1 MMVGGNTA
9 ATKERITIPV
19 SGMHCAACVSKV
31 EKALSDVAGVDEAQ
45 ANLAAS
51 NAAVVCDID
60 QLSLPAV
67 EEAVRGIGYQVPWER
82 LELLVLGMMGSHCE
96 EIITRAL
103 SELPGI
109 VRVQVNLGTDT
120 VTIEYA
126 SSLTSSAL
134 IKRTVRELGYQVS
147 EKAGADSLDREREAR
162 QHEIRTQLRNLLLA
176 TPFGLLIMIGTFQTY
191 WVLEDWLPD
200 FLNNKYFLFGLTT
213 PVVIGPARQF
223 FVASWNGLR
232 RGLTD
237 MNLLYATGIG
247 AAYGIAVVNTFWPDA
262 GFGGRDAT
270 FYESAA
276 LLTWFVVLGRYLEAL
291 TRGRTSE
298 AIRKLMRLQP
308 KLAIVVRDGREEE
321 IPADEVEAGDV
332 CLVRPGASVPVDGVI
347 VDGYSAVDESMITG
361 ESLPVEKQAGDT
373 VIGGTINKTGAF
385 RFRATQ
391 VGKETALA
399 QIIRLVEDAQATKAP
414 IQKLADSVAGH
425 FILGVH
431 ALALAVFLFWFF
443 AGFDLWF
450 ESGSRLIMSPYMLTE
465 VGVFGFALLMSV
477 AVLIISCPCAVGLAT
492 PAAIMGGSGIGAE
505 HGILF
510 KGADAIEAASK
521 VQTVVFDKTGT
532 LTKGEPSVTD
542 VIATGG
548 HRDDVLRLAAVI
560 ERSSEHPLGEAIMR
574 GARERG
580 LSLDDA
586 DSFSAIP
593 GHGVEAAHEGRA
605 LLLGNRKLMADRAIE
620 LGSLAGEA
628 ERIEHEGKT
637 AMFLAVDGRAAG
649 LVAVADTLKPSSER
663 AVQELRRLGIEVVMI
678 TGDNRRTAEAIA
690 RQLGIDRVLA
700 EVLPKD
706 KAEEVRRLQ
715 AGGRRV
721 AMVGDGINDAPA
733 LAQADV
739 GIAMGAGT
747 DVAKETGEV
756 ILVKDD
762 LLDVVAAVQVARF
775 TMRRVRQNLTWAF
788 GYNTL
793 TIPIAA
799 GILYPFVHQVVS
811 PELAAMLM
819 ALSSLSVTMNSI
831 TMRGWRPPIRRGPAS
846 GRALEAEAAPERAQV
861 AAPASGS

>member
-1 MMVGGNTA
+1 MKA
-9 ATKERITIPV
+9 EPIERVTIPV

-31 EKALSDVAGVDEAQ
+31 EAALGDVPGVEQAQ
-45 ANLAAS
+45 ANVAAAS
-51 NAAVVCDID
+51 AAVVCDIE

-67 EEAVRGIGYQVPWER
+67 EVAVRGVGYEVPWER
-82 LELLVLGMMGSHCE
+82 LDLLVLGMMGSHCQE
-96 EIITRAL
+96 RIERAVG
-103 SELPGI
+103 ELPGV
-109 VRVQVNLGTDT
+109 VRVQVNLGTDS
-120 VTIEYA
+120 A
-126 SSLTSSAL
+126 SVEFAGSLTSAAQ

-147 EKAGADSLDREREAR
+147 DKGTRDSALDREREAR
-162 QHEIRTQLRNLLLA
+162 QREIRSQLRNLAWA
-176 TPFGLLIMIGTFQTY
+176 TPFALLIMIGTFQSY
-191 WVLEDWLPD
+191 WLLKDLLPS
-200 FLNNKYFLFGLTT
+200 FLNNKYFLFALTT
-213 PVVIGPARQF
+213 PVVFGPARQF
-223 FVASWNGLR
+223 FVSSWNGLR

-247 AAYGIAVVNTFWPDA
+247 AAYAIAVINTFWPDA

-276 LLTWFVVLGRYLEAL
+276 LLTWFIVLGRYLEAL

-308 KLAIVVRDGREEE
+308 KMARVLRGGREEDV
-321 IPADEVEAGDV
+321 PADEVEVGDV
-332 CLVRPGASVPVDGVI
+332 CLVRPGESIPVDGV
-347 VDGYSAVDESMITG
+347 VLDGYSAVDESMITG

-385 RFRATQ
+385 RFEARQ
-391 VGKETALA
+391 VGRETALA

-431 ALALAVFLFWFF
+431 ALSLAVFVFWFF

-450 ESGSRLIMSPYMLTE
+450 EPGSRLIMSPYRLTE

-510 KGADAIEAASK
+510 KGADAIEATSK
-521 VQTVVFDKTGT
+521 LDLVVFDKTGT
-532 LTKGEPSVTD
+532 LTRGEPSVTD
-542 VIATGG
+542 VVAVSGD
-548 HRDDVLRLAAVI
+548 RDVVLRLAAVV
-560 ERSSEHPLGEAIMR
+560 EKRSELPLGESIVR

-580 LSLDDA
+580 LDVGDA
-586 DSFSAIP
+586 DSFEAVP
-593 GHGVEAAHEGRA
+593 GHGVEATFEGQA
-605 LLLGNRKLMADRAIE
+605 LLLGNRKLMAERDVDIAA
-620 LGSLAGEA
+620 LLPEA
-628 ERIEHEGKT
+628 ERLEGEGKT
-637 AMFLAVDGRAAG
+637 AMFLSSDGRAEG
-649 LVAVADTLKPSSER
+649 IVAVADTLKPSSAR
-663 AVQELRRLGIEVVMI
+663 AVQELRRLGLEVVMI

-690 RQLGIDRVLA
+690 RQVGIDHVLA
-700 EVLPKD
+700 EVLPQD

-715 AGGRRV
+715 AKGRRV

-733 LAQADV
+733 LAQANA

-747 DVAKETGEV
+747 DVAKETGNV

-762 LLDVVAAVQVARF
+762 LLDVVAAVQTARF

-793 TIPIAA
+793 AIPIAA
-799 GILYPFVHQVVS
+799 GVLYPSISQVVS
-811 PELAAMLM
+811 PELAALLM
-819 ALSSLSVTMNSI
+819 AISSLSVTLNSI
-831 TMRGWRPPIRRGPAS
+831 AMRGWRPPVRRGGGP
-846 GRALEAEAAPERAQV
+846 RPAEAPP
-861 AAPASGS
+861 AAEGVPAAATGGS

>member
-1 MMVGGNTA
+1 MPA
-9 ATKERITIPV
+9 KATERVTIPV

-31 EKALSDVAGVDEAQ
+31 EKALADLPGVDEAQ
-45 ANLAAS
+45 ANLAAA
-51 NAAVVCDID
+51 NAAVACDID
-60 QLSLPAV
+60 RLSLPAV
-67 EEAVRGIGYQVPWER
+67 EEAVRGVGYQVPWER

-103 SELPGI
+103 GELPGV
-109 VRVQVNLGTDT
+109 VRVRVNLATDT
-120 VTIEYA
+120 VNVEYA
-126 SSLTSSAL
+126 SSLTSSTL

-162 QHEIRTQLRNLLLA
+162 EHEIRTQFRNLLLA
-176 TPFGLLIMIGTFQTY
+176 TPFGLLIMIGTFQSY
-191 WVLEDWLPD
+191 WVLKDILPD
-200 FLNNKYFLFGLTT
+200 LLNNKYFLFGLTT

-223 FVASWNGLR
+223 FLASWNGLR

-308 KLAIVVRDGREEE
+308 KLAIVLRDGREEE
-321 IPADEVEAGDV
+321 IPADEVEEGDI
-332 CLVRPGASVPVDGVI
+332 CLVRPGASLPVDGVI

-450 ESGSRLIMSPYMLTE
+450 ESGSRLLMSPYRLTE
-465 VGVFGFALLMSV
+465 VGVLGFALLMSV

-521 VQTVVFDKTGT
+521 VRTVVFDKTGT
-532 LTKGEPSVTD
+532 LTKGEPSVTEVVALD
-542 VIATGG
+542 GN
-548 HRDDVLRLAAVI
+548 RDEVLRLAAVI
-560 ERSSEHPLGEAIMR
+560 ERSSEHPLGEAIVR

-580 LSLDDA
+580 LSLASA

-593 GHGVEAAHEGRA
+593 GHGVEAALEGRI
-605 LLLGNRKLMADRAIE
+605 LLLGNRKLMAGRSVD
-620 LGSLAGEA
+620 LGTLAADA
-628 ERIEHEGKT
+628 ERIEQEGKT

-663 AVQELRRLGIEVVMI
+663 AVLELRRLGIEVVMI
-678 TGDNRRTAEAIA
+678 TGDNRRTAEEIA
-690 RQLGIDRVLA
+690 RQLGIERVLA
-700 EVLPKD
+700 EVLPQD

-715 AGGRRV
+715 AEGSRV

-793 TIPIAA
+793 AIPIAA
-799 GILYPFVHQVVS
+799 GILYPFIHQMVS

-831 TMRGWRPPIRRGPAS
+831 AMRSWRPPVRRGGGPRPA
-846 GRALEAEAAPERAQV
+846 GTPTAAEATQI

>member
-1 MMVGGNTA
+1 MKA
-9 ATKERITIPV
+9 EPIERVTIPV

-31 EKALSDVAGVDEAQ
+31 EAALGDVPGVEQAQ
-45 ANLAAS
+45 ANVAAAS
-51 NAAVVCDID
+51 AAVVCDIE

-67 EEAVRGIGYQVPWER
+67 EVAVRGVGYEVPWER
-82 LELLVLGMMGSHCE
+82 LDLLVLGMMGSHCQE
-96 EIITRAL
+96 RIERAVG
-103 SELPGI
+103 ELPGV
-109 VRVQVNLGTDT
+109 VRVQVNLGTDS
-120 VTIEYA
+120 A
-126 SSLTSSAL
+126 SVEFAGSLTSAAQ

-147 EKAGADSLDREREAR
+147 DKGTRDSALDREREAR
-162 QHEIRTQLRNLLLA
+162 QREIRSQLRNLAWA
-176 TPFGLLIMIGTFQTY
+176 TPFALLIMIGTFQSY
-191 WVLEDWLPD
+191 WLLKDLLPS
-200 FLNNKYFLFGLTT
+200 FLNNKYFLFALTT
-213 PVVIGPARQF
+213 PVVFGPARQF
-223 FVASWNGLR
+223 FVSSWNGLR

-247 AAYGIAVVNTFWPDA
+247 AAYAIAVINTFWPDA

-276 LLTWFVVLGRYLEAL
+276 LLTWFIVLGRYLEAL

-308 KLAIVVRDGREEE
+308 KMARVLRGGREEDV
-321 IPADEVEAGDV
+321 PADEVEVGDV
-332 CLVRPGASVPVDGVI
+332 CLVRPGESIPVDGV
-347 VDGYSAVDESMITG
+347 VLDGYSAVDESMITG

-385 RFRATQ
+385 RFEARQ
-391 VGKETALA
+391 VGRETALA

-431 ALALAVFLFWFF
+431 ALSLAVFVFWFF

-450 ESGSRLIMSPYMLTE
+450 EPGSRLIMSPYRLTE

-510 KGADAIEAASK
+510 KGADAIEATSK
-521 VQTVVFDKTGT
+521 LDLVVFDKTGT
-532 LTKGEPSVTD
+532 LTRGEPSVTD
-542 VIATGG
+542 VVAVSGD
-548 HRDDVLRLAAVI
+548 RDVVLRLAAVV
-560 ERSSEHPLGEAIMR
+560 EKRSEHPLGESIVR

-580 LSLDDA
+580 LDVGDA
-586 DSFSAIP
+586 DSFEAVP
-593 GHGVEAAHEGRA
+593 GHGVEATFEGQA
-605 LLLGNRKLMADRAIE
+605 LLLGNRKLMAERDVDIAA
-620 LGSLAGEA
+620 LLPEA
-628 ERIEHEGKT
+628 ERLEGEGKT
-637 AMFLAVDGRAAG
+637 AMFLSSDGRAEG
-649 LVAVADTLKPSSER
+649 IVAVADTLKPSSAR
-663 AVQELRRLGIEVVMI
+663 AVQELRRLGLEVVMI

-690 RQLGIDRVLA
+690 RQVGIDHVLA
-700 EVLPKD
+700 EVLPQD

-715 AGGRRV
+715 AKGRRV

-733 LAQADV
+733 LAQANA

-747 DVAKETGEV
+747 DVAKETGNV

-762 LLDVVAAVQVARF
+762 LLDVVAAVQTARF

-793 TIPIAA
+793 AIPIAA
-799 GILYPFVHQVVS
+799 GVLYPSISQVVS
-811 PELAAMLM
+811 PELAALLM
-819 ALSSLSVTMNSI
+819 AISSLSVTLNSI
-831 TMRGWRPPIRRGPAS
+831 AMRGWRPPVRRGGGP
-846 GRALEAEAAPERAQV
+846 RPAEAPP
-861 AAPASGS
+861 AAEGVPAAATGGS